1 MDYESLEQLEQE
13 FKAGNF
19 NWPDEITVKG
29 VPFTFGTTSSH
40 SMNDIMKHNYKSM
53 VIYTFNDARDKENAD
68 AAGLKK
74 WIIFLWGFTKKSRIV
89 PYAVRNMTKA
99 RASVGPITEM
109 DADDNDIGSVV
120 EVKIT
125 NLPGSKPLQGKVDTG
140 ADISSL
146 HADAFKINR
155 SNGTVT
161 FKCPELSQNEL
172 TMQLV
177 DQQAVKTADSGVEY
191 RPVIELNVKIN
202 GKMLNGVNFNLN
214 DRGKMTYPILVG
226 KNALIQGKFKINP
239 SLDES
244 VDWEAL
250 QEEFKDIEEPELEFD
265 DIMSLMK
272 EAFDKIDNNTKKD

>member
-1 MDYESLEQLEQE
+1 MDYENIEQLEKE
-13 FKAGNF
+13 FIAGNF
-19 NWPDEITVKG
+19 DWPDEIMVSDVAFK
-29 VPFTFGTTSSH
+29 FGTTSNH

-53 VIYTFNDARDKENAD
+53 VIYSYNDAREKEQATES
-68 AAGLKK
+68 GLKK
-74 WIIFLWGFTKKSRIV
+74 WIVFLWGFTKKSRIV

-99 RASVGPITEM
+99 RATAGTITEM
-109 DADDNDIGSVV
+109 NADDNDIGSVV

-125 NLPGSKPLQGKVDTG
+125 NLPGSKPLQGKIDTG

-146 HADAFKINR
+146 HTDAFKINR
-155 SNGTVT
+155 ANGTVT

-177 DQQAVKTADSGVEY
+177 NQQAVKTADSGVEY

-214 DRGKMTYPILVG
+214 DRGKMTYPVLVG

-239 SLDES
+239 SMDES

-250 QEEFKDIEEPELEFD
+250 QEAFKDIEEPSLTIEEKLDSIRNEFEQ
-265 DIMSLMK
+265 ILTSIN
-272 EAFDKIDNNTKKD
+272 EN